1 MADIK
6 LLAQGLTDNHE
17 HFSVL
22 NQLLQLKGATEILI
36 SVAFARKSGVDLLR
50 PLLESRKDIAN
61 VYVGIR
67 NGVTSVQA
75 ILAMLKIGIH
85 PYVIDVATTQRLYHP
100 KIYAAFSSTKV
111 ELVIGSAN
119 LTKGGLNNNYEAST
133 VISLDPCNGPDGDYI
148 ATVKAAFCG
157 LEKRF
162 PDNVTQLS
170 KVKAAVKLF
179 REGLLEDE
187 RIIKRQA
194 PNKVKTKDAPVPPKP
209 MPSTAKKTSP
219 ALRDALTPKRT
230 KKFAGSYVLVW
241 ESKGLTERDLN
252 IPTGEN
258 TAPTGSMYFKK
269 GLMKDIDQRHY
280 FRNDVFDG
288 LSWQPDPSPQKKHLE
303 RAVADFEIIIA
314 GVSYGVYQLKL
325 THNSDTHTKTYL
337 QNNAMTQIHWGQAKQ
352 LIAKPAL
359 LDSRV
364 SLHRRGKRFFR
375 LSIS

>member
-17 HFSVL
+17 HFSEL

-219 ALRDALTPKRT
+219 ALRDAVTPKRT
-230 KKFAGSYVLVW
+230 KKFAGGYVLVW
-241 ESKGLTERDLN
+241 ESKGLTRRHLN
-252 IPTGEN
+252 IPTGEKTN
-258 TAPTGSMYFKK
+258 RTGGMSFGK
-269 GLMKDIDQRHY
+269 GLMKQINQSNY
-280 FRNDVFDG
+280 FRNCVFDK
-288 LSWQPDPSPQKKHLE
+288 LDWQSDPSPKKQHLE
-303 RAVADFEIIIA
+303 RAEADFEIIIA
-314 GVSYGVYQLKL
+314 GMSYGIYTLQIS
-325 THNSDTHTKTYL
+325 HNTKTDTPTYN
-337 QNNAMTQIHWGQAKQ
+337 QNNTMTKLHWGKAVTLVANPELLGKQASLYKQ
-352 LIAKPAL
+352 NDNAFI
-359 LDSRV
+359 
-364 SLHRRGKRFFR
+364 
-375 LSIS
+375 LSIA